1 MSRYKKERDKKVS
14 IKGRLIDGEI
24 SRNQAITEI
33 KNKLRRKAE
42 LEFINQ
48 NKNNNSNLEK

>member
-1 MSRYKKERDKKVS
+1 MSRYKKEKDKKVS